1 MYLLDIGIYLVKYAP
16 TSNNTIENNQVKA
29 PPKWNQY
36 ANIFKIASEKK
47 QIEVTALFNPFIPD
61 FFSFDKQYTSQ

>member
-29 PPKWNQY
+29 PPNETNMQTYLRLQVKRS
-36 ANIFKIASEKK
+36 K
-47 QIEVTALFNPFIPD
+47 
-61 FFSFDKQYTSQ
+61 